1 MRLSNY
7 SRERYFL
14 SEIKGFIKIGFIIL
28 QKRKMY
34 KLSMK
39 WISVSLYAYFTVLTT
54 DLR

>member
-14 SEIKGFIKIGFIIL
+14 SEIKGFIIL

-39 WISVSLYAYFTVLTT
+39 CISVSLYAYFTVLTT